1 MGDTNELMEFLS
13 ASLGATLDEI
23 YQRLIDCD
31 FTREDPGLAM
41 FVVAPLNALG
51 REGRGNRPTEV
62 VLMLAFGES
71 GTAERGRNRLMR
83 WRRGEMSGHD
93 LAREPGL
100 GEQRDHRLGEMP
112 LPVQPAQPLIGAKR
126 QRDGPG
132 PSHSVDS
139 PTAAPPPKRVRVSK
153 IEIQTS
159 ETIETLEKK
168 ERDQSELCAKLQE
181 YRAIARERDEWK
193 KKFEDLQVAYKEDE
207 IKHLKE
213 LYMAK
218 VSQVSPEVLAS
229 LRSSEGSNDTRP
241 KTTAQEL
248 YASRGPEVLDLR
260 ASRGPEA
267 PQQTRPS
274 ASSQRFTIPDPSDTY
289 LAPQFQESFNQV
301 ARAAMDEINRGTE
314 RTLVRIVPSQRR
326 DHSSNSSERTTH
338 TIACSAPGG
347 VFEKTRVVDIRKNL
361 MARHQFTQVPAEHP
375 RACLNDMSWNP
386 ATNDQVIPPGSRH
399 LIIGDSLVRD
409 LNEIFVY
416 GQTTILSFGGASVA
430 QVIKMMEF
438 QSEDHLATLI
448 IMLGTND
455 VSRAPVTPENKWEP
469 LLACLLNELKEKYRP
484 KLVILCTI
492 PPNPLVGTIAADFM
506 DGNVTRWNEMIR
518 SLVRNNPGELRL
530 LDLENM
536 LRMTDHIALTKDGVH
551 FNTQR
556 GRHWINDVF
565 QTQLREAEQ
574 ESRATGSLARTNSTG
589 GSRIRATVPES
600 LANRLGPLATETVG
614 AATVAPSS
622 NVRDRLGTAPPP
634 RPQSIGSRLGRSVE
648 QNNRNN
654 SQTASRR
661 NDPPATTNPAS
672 TTGPSTS
679 TVPAEGIESGSRLL
693 WNRSDPSHWG
703 QYKTDMSAKLN
714 MNTLTC
720 REDVMRMTGGES
732 PTVSRL
738 YRIPVVDWLL
748 AEQEKFSSSTSFRH
762 VDLNGLPHDNTF

>member
-23 YQRLIDCD
+23 YQRLIDCN

-41 FVVAPLNALG
+41 FVVALLNALG

-139 PTAAPPPKRVRVSK
+139 PTAAPPPKRVRVSE

-168 ERDQSELCAKLQE
+168 ERDQSELCAKLHE

-193 KKFEDLQVAYKEDE
+193 KKYEDLQVAYKEDE

-218 VSQVSPEVLAS
+218 VSQVSQEVLA
-229 LRSSEGSNDTRP
+229 T
-241 KTTAQEL
+241 
-248 YASRGPEVLDLR
+248 
-260 ASRGPEA
+260 
-267 PQQTRPS
+267 
-274 ASSQRFTIPDPSDTY
+274 
-289 LAPQFQESFNQV
+289 
-301 ARAAMDEINRGTE
+301 
-314 RTLVRIVPSQRR
+314 
-326 DHSSNSSERTTH
+326 
-338 TIACSAPGG
+338 
-347 VFEKTRVVDIRKNL
+347 
-361 MARHQFTQVPAEHP
+361 
-375 RACLNDMSWNP
+375 MS
-386 ATNDQVIPPGSRH
+386 DQVIPPGNRH

-409 LNEIFVY
+409 LNEIFVC
-416 GQTTILSFGGASVA
+416 GQTTALSFGGASVA

-438 QSEDHLATLI
+438 QSEDYLDTLV

-455 VSRAPVTPENKWEP
+455 VSRAPVTPESEWEP
-469 LLACLLNELKEKYRP
+469 LLVCLLNELKEKYRP
-484 KLVILCTI
+484 RLVVLCTI
-492 PPNPLVGTIAADFM
+492 PQNPMVGTVVADFM
-506 DGNVTRWNEMIR
+506 NGNVTRWNEMIR

-530 LDLENM
+530 LDLENT
-536 LRMTDHIALTKDGVH
+536 LRMIDHLALTRDGIH
-551 FNTQR
+551 FNTQQ

-565 QTQLREAEQ
+565 QTQLRELEQ
-574 ESRATGSLARTNSTG
+574 ESRATSSLAWTSSTG
-589 GSRIRATVPES
+589 GTRIRAGVPDS
-600 LANRLGPLATETVG
+600 LVNRLGPLATETAT
-614 AATVAPSS
+614 AAPIAPSS
-622 NVRDRLGTAPPP
+622 NVRERLGTAPPP
-634 RPQSIGSRLGRSVE
+634 RTQPLESRLGRSVD
-648 QNNRNN
+648 QNRNN
-654 SQTASRR
+654 SQTVSRR
-661 NDPPATTNPAS
+661 NDPPATANPAS
-672 TTGPSTS
+672 VAGPSTS
-679 TVPAEGIESGSRLL
+679 AVPAEGVEPGSVLL

-703 QYKTDMSAKLN
+703 QYKTDMSTKLN

-720 REDVMRMTGGES
+720 REDAMRIIGGEN

-738 YRIPVVDWLL
+738 YRIPGVDWLL
-748 AEQEKFSSSTSFRH
+748 
-762 VDLNGLPHDNTF
+762 HDYAPARRPEWIASGQYLWTFEYPVSYGRPPESQGTDATCSQGQVSDR